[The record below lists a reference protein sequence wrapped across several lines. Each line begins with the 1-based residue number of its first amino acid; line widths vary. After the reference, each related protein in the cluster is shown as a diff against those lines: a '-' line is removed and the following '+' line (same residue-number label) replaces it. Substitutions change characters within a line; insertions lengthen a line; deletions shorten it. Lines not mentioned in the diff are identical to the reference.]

1 MVLQIN
7 IAIDRTVVITGK
19 KGKLMS
25 VRFYNCRIL
34 TMKDNSITEGEL
46 WTDNDR
52 ISYIGPSKDA
62 SDKKFDREIDCKGN
76 LLMPG
81 LKNAHTHSAM
91 TFSRSLADEYC
102 LNDWLHKA
110 IFPREAKLTPEA
122 VYWFSKLAYAEYLA
136 GGVTACF
143 DMYFHREENARAA
156 VETGFRHVFCG
167 AANDFGGFESL
178 EKYYN
183 ELNSYD
189 PLVSFIFGF
198 HAEYTTCEDNL
209 KYMSE
214 LAHKY
219 EAPVFTHIS
228 ETTEEVEG
236 CKERYGVTPAV
247 LFDKL
252 GIFDFGG
259 GGFHCVW
266 FTDEDRDIF
275 KKRGLWSVFNA
286 CSNLKLASGI
296 TPVYKFIEND
306 MKIAIGTDGAGSNNA
321 LSMFREMYLDTVL
334 SNVETHNAAAV
345 DPFVILKAGTSGGAQ
360 CMGLKD
366 SDVLAE
372 GKKADIIMIDMNK
385 PSMQPENNIVRNL
398 IYSADNSVVK
408 MTMIDGKI
416 LYEDGK
422 YTTID
427 LDEVIRESNKF
438 MQGLSDI

>member
-1 MVLQIN
+1 MRI
-7 IAIDRTVVITGK
+7 
-19 KGKLMS
+19 
-25 VRFYNCRIL
+25 RFYNARIL
-34 TMKDNSITEGEL
+34 TMSDNTILEGEL
-46 WTDNDR
+46 WTADKK
-52 ISYIGPSKDA
+52 IEYIGQSKP
-62 SDKKFDREIDCKGN
+62 SDKPFDREIDCKGN

-110 IFPREAKLTPEA
+110 IFPREAKLTPDH
-122 VYWFSKLAYAEYLA
+122 VYWFAKLAYADYLS
-136 GGVTACF
+136 GGITSCF
-143 DMYFHREENARAA
+143 DMYFHKYENAKAA

-167 AANDFGGFESL
+167 AANDFGGFEAL
-178 EKYYN
+178 EQNYVD
-183 ELNSYD
+183 LNNYD
-189 PLVSFIFGF
+189 PLVSFIYGF

-209 KYMSE
+209 KFMSE

-219 EAPVFTHIS
+219 KAPVFTHIS
-228 ETTEEVEG
+228 ETSEEVEG

-247 LFDKL
+247 LFDRL

-266 FTDEDRDIF
+266 FSNEDREIF
-275 KKRGLWSVFNA
+275 KNRGLWSVFNA

-296 TPVYKFIEND
+296 TPVHKFIEKD

-321 LSMFREMYLDTVL
+321 LSLFREMYLDTVL
-334 SNVETHNAAAV
+334 SNIETHNAAAV
-345 DPFVILKAGTSGGAQ
+345 EPFTILKAGTTGGAL
-360 CMGLKD
+360 CMGLD
-366 SDVLAE
+366 ECDVLDT
-372 GKKADIIMIDMNK
+372 GKKADIIMIDMSK

-398 IYSADNSVVK
+398 VYSGDNSIVM

-422 YTTID
+422 FTTLDI
-427 LDEVIRESNKF
+427 DEVIRECNKF
-438 MQGLSDI
+438 KKDLV

>member
-1 MVLQIN
+1 
-7 IAIDRTVVITGK
+7 
-19 KGKLMS
+19 MS

-34 TMKDNSITEGEL
+34 TMKDSNIIEGEL

-52 ISYIGPSKDA
+52 ISYIGPSVDD
-62 SDKKFDREIDCKGN
+62 SDKKFDREIDCKSN

-102 LNDWLHKA
+102 LDDWLHKA

-122 VYWFSKLAYAEYLA
+122 VYWYAKLAYAEYLA
-136 GGVTACF
+136 GGITSCF
-143 DMYFHREENARAA
+143 DMYFFRELTAKAA
-156 VETGFRHVFCG
+156 IETGFRHVFCG
-167 AANDFGGFESL
+167 AANDYGGFDEL
-178 EKYYN
+178 EGYYN
-183 ELNSYD
+183 SLNSMD

-198 HAEYTTCEDNL
+198 HAEYTTSEDNL
-209 KYMSE
+209 KRMSD

-228 ETTEEVEG
+228 ESYPEVEG
-236 CKERYGVTPAV
+236 CRERYGVTPAV
-247 LFDKL
+247 LFDRL
-252 GIFDFGG
+252 GIFDYGG

-266 FTDEDRDIF
+266 FTDEDREIF
-275 KKRGLWSVFNA
+275 KNRGLWSVFNA

-296 TPVYKFIEND
+296 TPVYKFIEKD

-345 DPFVILKAGTSGGAQ
+345 DPFTILKAGTTGGAL
-360 CMGLKD
+360 CMGLND
-366 SDVLAE
+366 SDVLDT
-372 GKKADIIMIDMNK
+372 GKKADIIMIDMKK
-385 PSMQPENNIVRNL
+385 PSMQPENNIIRNL
-398 IYSADNSVVK
+398 IYSGDNSIVK

-416 LYEDGK
+416 LYEDGN

-427 LDEVIRESNKF
+427 IDEVISESNKLLE
-438 MQGLSDI
+438 GLA

>member
-1 MVLQIN
+1 
-7 IAIDRTVVITGK
+7 
-19 KGKLMS
+19 MS
-25 VRFYNCRIL
+25 VRFYNARIL
-34 TMKDNSITEGEL
+34 SMKDQSITEGEL
-46 WTDNDR
+46 CVDNDR
-52 ISYIGPSKDA
+52 ISYIGPAVEHKD
-62 SDKKFDREIDCKGN
+62 KVFDREIDCKGN

-102 LNDWLHKA
+102 LNDWLFKA
-110 IFPREAKLTPEA
+110 IFPREDKLTPEA
-122 VYWFSKLAYAEYLA
+122 VYWFSKLAYADYLS
-136 GGVTACF
+136 GGITSCF
-143 DMYFHREENARAA
+143 DMYFHREASAKAA

-178 EKYYN
+178 EEYYKT
-183 ELNSYD
+183 LNDYD
-189 PLVSFIFGF
+189 PLVSFILGF

-209 KYMSE
+209 KFMSE

-228 ETTEEVEG
+228 ETKDEVEG

-247 LFDKL
+247 LFEKL

-259 GGFHCVW
+259 GGFHCTW
-266 FTDEDRDIF
+266 LTDEDRDIF
-275 KKRGLWSVFNA
+275 KNRGLWSVFNA

-296 TPVYKFIEND
+296 TPVYKFIEKD

-345 DPFVILKAGTSGGAQ
+345 DPFTILKAGTTGGAL
-360 CMGLKD
+360 CMGLND
-366 SDVLAE
+366 SDVLDV

-385 PSMQPENNIVRNL
+385 PSMQPENSIPRNIV
-398 IYSADNSVVK
+398 YSADNSVVK

-422 YTTID
+422 FTSID
-427 LDEVIRESNKF
+427 MDEVIKNAQEL
-438 MQGLSDI
+438 MEGLSEV

>member
-1 MVLQIN
+1 
-7 IAIDRTVVITGK
+7 
-19 KGKLMS
+19 MS

-34 TMKDNSITEGEL
+34 SMKDSNITEGEL
-46 WTDNDR
+46 WTENDR
-52 ISYIGPSKDA
+52 ISYIGPKADTTG
-62 SDKKFDREIDCKGN
+62 KTFDREIDCKGN
-76 LLMPG
+76 ILMPG

-110 IFPREAKLTPEA
+110 IFPREAKLTPEH
-122 VYWFSKLAYAEYLA
+122 VYWFSKLAYADYLA
-136 GGVTACF
+136 GGITACF
-143 DMYFHREENARAA
+143 DMYFHKEDNAKAA

-167 AANDFGGFESL
+167 AANDYGGFEDL
-178 EKYYN
+178 ERYYN
-183 ELNSYD
+183 ELNAYN
-189 PLVSFIFGF
+189 PLVSFIYGF

-209 KYMSE
+209 KFMSE

-219 EAPVFTHIS
+219 KAPVFAHIS
-228 ETTEEVEG
+228 ETAEEVEG

-247 LFDKL
+247 LFEKL
-252 GIFDFGG
+252 GIYDFGG

-266 FTDEDRDIF
+266 FSDEDMEIF

-306 MKIAIGTDGAGSNNA
+306 MNIAVGTDGAGSNNA

-334 SNVETHNAAAV
+334 SNVETKNAAAV
-345 DPFVILKAGTSGGAQ
+345 EPYKILKAATSGGAL
-360 CMGLKD
+360 CMGLND
-366 SDVLAE
+366 CDVLDT
-372 GKKADIIMIDMNK
+372 GKKADITMIDMNK
-385 PSMQPENNIVRNL
+385 PCMQPENNIVRNL
-398 IYSADNSVVK
+398 VYSGDNSIVK

-422 YTTID
+422 FSSLD
-427 LDEVIRESNKF
+427 LGEVIAECNKF
-438 MQGLSDI
+438 KKDLA

>member
-1 MVLQIN
+1 
-7 IAIDRTVVITGK
+7 
-19 KGKLMS
+19 MS

-34 TMKDNSITEGEL
+34 TMTDDTIFEGEL

-52 ISYIGPSKDA
+52 ISYIGPAKSV
-62 SDKKFDREIDCKGN
+62 SDKRFDREIDCKGN

-110 IFPREAKLTPEA
+110 IFPREANLTPEH
-122 VYWFSKLAYAEYLA
+122 VYWFAKLAYADYLA
-136 GGVTACF
+136 GGITACF
-143 DMYFHREENARAA
+143 DMYFHKYENAKAA

-167 AANDFGGFESL
+167 AANDYGGFDML
-178 EKYYN
+178 EQNYID
-183 ELNSYD
+183 LNDYD
-189 PLVSFIFGF
+189 PLVSFKLGF

-209 KYMSE
+209 KVMSD

-219 EAPVFTHIS
+219 SAPVYTHIS
-228 ETTEEVEG
+228 ETSEEVDG

-266 FTDEDRDIF
+266 FTDEDMDIF
-275 KKRGLWSVFNA
+275 KNRDLWSVFNA

-296 TPVYKFIEND
+296 TPVYKFIEKN
-306 MKIAIGTDGAGSNNA
+306 MNIAIGTDGAGSNNA

-345 DPFVILKAGTSGGAQ
+345 DPFTILKAGTSGGAL
-360 CMGLKD
+360 CMGLND
-366 SDVLAE
+366 CDVLSE

-385 PSMQPENNIVRNL
+385 PSMQPENNIVRN
-398 IYSADNSVVK
+398 IVYSADNDCVK

-416 LYEDGK
+416 LYEDGV
-422 YTTID
+422 YTT
-427 LDEVIRESNKF
+427 LDIGEIIRECNKF
-438 MQGLSDI
+438 KKDLV

>member
-1 MVLQIN
+1 
-7 IAIDRTVVITGK
+7 
-19 KGKLMS
+19 MS
-25 VRFYNCRIL
+25 VRFYNARIL
-34 TMKDNSITEGEL
+34 SMKDQSITEGEL
-46 WTDNDR
+46 CVDNDR
-52 ISYIGPSKDA
+52 ISYIGPALEHKD
-62 SDKKFDREIDCKGN
+62 KVFDREIDCKGN

-102 LNDWLHKA
+102 LNDWLFKA
-110 IFPREAKLTPEA
+110 IFPREDKLTPEA
-122 VYWFSKLAYAEYLA
+122 VYWFSKLAYADYLS
-136 GGVTACF
+136 GGITSCF
-143 DMYFHREENARAA
+143 DMYFHREASAKAA

-178 EKYYN
+178 EEYYKT
-183 ELNSYD
+183 LNDYD
-189 PLVSFIFGF
+189 PLVSFILGF

-209 KYMSE
+209 KFMSE

-228 ETTEEVEG
+228 ETKDEVEG

-259 GGFHCVW
+259 GGFHCTW

-275 KKRGLWSVFNA
+275 KNRGLWSVFNA

-296 TPVYKFIEND
+296 TPVYKFIEKD

-334 SNVETHNAAAV
+334 SNIETHNAAAV
-345 DPFVILKAGTSGGAQ
+345 DPFTILKAGTTGGAL
-360 CMGLKD
+360 CMGLND
-366 SDVLAE
+366 SDVLDV

-385 PSMQPENNIVRNL
+385 PSMQPENNIPRN
-398 IYSADNSVVK
+398 IVYSADNSVVK

-422 YTTID
+422 FTSID
-427 LDEVIRESNKF
+427 MDEVIKNAQEL
-438 MQGLSDI
+438 MEGLSEV

>member
-1 MVLQIN
+1 
-7 IAIDRTVVITGK
+7 
-19 KGKLMS
+19 MS

-34 TMKDNSITEGEL
+34 TMKDSNIIEGEL

-52 ISYIGPSKDA
+52 ISYIGPSVDS

-76 LLMPG
+76 LIMPG

-102 LNDWLHKA
+102 LDDWLHKA

-122 VYWFSKLAYAEYLA
+122 VYWYAKLAYAEYLA
-136 GGVTACF
+136 GGITSCF
-143 DMYFHREENARAA
+143 DMYFFRELTAKAA
-156 VETGFRHVFCG
+156 IETGFRHVFCG
-167 AANDFGGFESL
+167 AANDYGGFDEL
-178 EKYYN
+178 EGYYN
-183 ELNSYD
+183 SLNSMD

-198 HAEYTTCEDNL
+198 HAEYTTSEDNL
-209 KYMSE
+209 KRMSDI
-214 LAHKY
+214 AHKY

-228 ETTEEVEG
+228 ESYPEVEG

-247 LFDKL
+247 LFDRL
-252 GIFDFGG
+252 GIFDYGG

-266 FTDEDRDIF
+266 FTDEDREIF
-275 KKRGLWSVFNA
+275 KNRGLWSVFNA

-296 TPVYKFIEND
+296 TPVYKFIEKD
-306 MKIAIGTDGAGSNNA
+306 MNIAIGTDGAGSNNA

-345 DPFVILKAGTSGGAQ
+345 DPFTILKAGTTGGAL
-360 CMGLKD
+360 CMGLND
-366 SDVLAE
+366 SDVLDT

-398 IYSADNSVVK
+398 IFSGDNSIVK

-416 LYEDGK
+416 LYEDGN

-427 LDEVIRESNKF
+427 IDEVISESNKLLE
-438 MQGLSDI
+438 GLA

>member
-1 MVLQIN
+1 
-7 IAIDRTVVITGK
+7 
-19 KGKLMS
+19 
-25 VRFYNCRIL
+25 
-34 TMKDNSITEGEL
+34 MKDDKITEGEL
-46 WTDNDR
+46 WTDNDK
-52 ISYIGPSKDA
+52 ISYIGPAKDKA
-62 SDKKFDREIDCKGN
+62 GITFEREIDCKGN

-110 IFPREAKLTPEA
+110 IFPREAKLTPDH
-122 VYWFSKLAYAEYLA
+122 VYWFAKLAYADYLS
-136 GGVTACF
+136 GGITSCF
-143 DMYFHREENARAA
+143 DMYFHKYENAKAA

-167 AANDFGGFESL
+167 AANDFGGFEAL
-178 EKYYN
+178 EQNYID
-183 ELNSYD
+183 LNDYD
-189 PLVSFIFGF
+189 PLVSFIYGF

-209 KYMSE
+209 KFMSD

-219 EAPVFTHIS
+219 KAPVFTHIS
-228 ETTEEVEG
+228 ETFEEVEG

-266 FTDEDRDIF
+266 FTDEDREIF
-275 KKRGLWSVFNA
+275 MRRDLWSVFNA

-296 TPVYKFIEND
+296 TPVHKFIEKD

-321 LSMFREMYLDTVL
+321 LSMFREMYLDCVL
-334 SNVETHNAAAV
+334 SNVETKNAAAV
-345 DPFVILKAGTSGGAQ
+345 DPYTILKAGTTGGAL

-366 SDVLAE
+366 CDVLDV
-372 GKKADIIMIDMNK
+372 GKKADLIMIDMNI

-398 IYSADNSVVK
+398 VYSGDNSIVK

-422 YTTID
+422 FLSMDIG
-427 LDEVIRESNKF
+427 EVIRECNKF
-438 MQGLSDI
+438 KKDLA